1 VHLCNKHGKK
11 KRRCAPSC
19 IKHKTWKEKSKKEK
33 LDVMAIVSYDT
44 FKVKTKK
51 MRMKN
56 IERKMGR
63 PRKKFGCH
71 CHNILLLN
79 PKREA

>member
-1 VHLCNKHGKK
+1 MWKK
-11 KRRCAPSC
+11 
-19 IKHKTWKEKSKKEK
+19 KSKKEK
-33 LDVMAIVSYDT
+33 LDVMVIVSYDT
-44 FKVKTKK
+44 FKVKTEK
-51 MRMKN
+51 MRTKN
-56 IERKMGR
+56 IERKMR